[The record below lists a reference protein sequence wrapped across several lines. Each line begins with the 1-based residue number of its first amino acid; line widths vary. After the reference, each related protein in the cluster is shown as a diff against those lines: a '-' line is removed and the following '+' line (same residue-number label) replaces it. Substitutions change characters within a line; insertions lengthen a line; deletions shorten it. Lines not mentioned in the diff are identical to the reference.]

1 MGRFSYYSPILIGF
15 AIVLMMN
22 PTVREHRPAMSD
34 SMIWPY
40 VIAVGLLAG
49 LMCQVIMVGAQ
60 GAFAQVL
67 PAPGGRSIRGSGAM
81 WAGWLLLLAVLKALI
96 CLVLGFEELSR
107 ASWTFGI
114 GATAAL
120 LAAAGTY
127 AWSWPTAV
135 RDFAED

>member
-15 AIVLMMN
+15 ALVLMMN

-34 SMIWPY
+34 PMIWPY
-40 VIAVGLLAG
+40 IIAVGLLAG
-49 LMCQVIMVGAQ
+49 LVCQVIMIGAQ

-81 WAGWLLLLAVLKALI
+81 SGGWLLLLGVLMALV

-107 ASWTFGI
+107 AAWTFGI
-114 GATAAL
+114 GA
-120 LAAAGTY
+120 AAAVVAAVGTY
-127 AWSWPTAV
+127 AWSWPTAQ